1 MAMINTA
8 GNSSTISAL
17 RMKWILFFQIVSKNP
32 RVSAHIIWFN
42 LYLSLHLKILS
53 DLVIHTPPPR
63 RVALLPHWL
72 YKGMHIFKRMQDF
85 KNIKYPL

>member
-8 GNSSTISAL
+8 GNSSTINAL
-17 RMKWILFFQIVSKNP
+17 RMTWILFFQIVSKSP

-53 DLVIHTPPPR
+53 DSVISSPHP
-63 RVALLPHWL
+63 ALLL
-72 YKGMHIFKRMQDF
+72 IGC
-85 KNIKYPL
+85 IKACTFLKECKISRT

>member
-53 DLVIHTPPPR
+53 DLVIHTPPPPG
-63 RVALLPHWL
+63 AWL
-72 YKGMHIFKRMQDF
+72 SSPIGC
-85 KNIKYPL
+85 IKACTFLKECKISRT

>member
-53 DLVIHTPPPR
+53 DLVIHTPPPPAR
-63 RVALLPHWL
+63 GSPP
-72 YKGMHIFKRMQDF
+72 
-85 KNIKYPL
+85 PLAV